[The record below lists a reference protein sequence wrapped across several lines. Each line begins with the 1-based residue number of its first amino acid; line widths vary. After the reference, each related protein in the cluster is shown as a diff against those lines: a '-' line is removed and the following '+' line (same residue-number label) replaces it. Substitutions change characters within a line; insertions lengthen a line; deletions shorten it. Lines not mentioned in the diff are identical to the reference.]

1 MKASLLDVVICIRQ
15 RHSRV
20 LIRAIVLARVMTCA
34 IAHSLWKEFKP
45 CITQPKMGNDFFFFF
60 GAGFVLGFPAFR
72 SYPPR
77 PTTV

>member
-45 CITQPKMGNDFFFFF
+45 CITQPKMGNDFFFLLWCGFC
-60 GAGFVLGFPAFR
+60 AGIPCF
-72 SYPPR
+72 S
-77 PTTV
+77 